1 MCNALGR
8 GRGVPKLVSGLLAGL
23 LAFTPLA
30 SWGQSPF
37 SGHAGFIVYVEGD
50 VVLLGRAGDEAR
62 QHLETG
68 QRLRTG
74 AGRAE
79 VVLAP
84 GLLLGVGE
92 HTELEMVQPYL
103 SDLKVRL
110 ISGSAALHVVS
121 NAYLDGLSVHS
132 GAALVSF
139 DKLGVYRLDAPAGEL
154 LRLKVFNG
162 KAVVSANGSK
172 HKVKKKW
179 SLAWAEPDSE
189 PTIEKFDRSQKDSL
203 DKWQGERV
211 AALEAAERATR
222 GTGGSAM
229 DKLKAHDRRKSQRS
243 ALAVECAGQGG
254 GSDCRTG
261 SRAGR

>member
-1 MCNALGR
+1 LRWSSPRLKVFDGKAVVSANGSKHKVKKKWSLAWAEPDSEPTIEKFDRSQKDSLDKWQGERVAAL
-8 GRGVPKLVSGLLAGL
+8 
-23 LAFTPLA
+23 
-30 SWGQSPF
+30 
-37 SGHAGFIVYVEGD
+37 
-50 VVLLGRAGDEAR
+50 EA
-62 QHLETG
+62 
-68 QRLRTG
+68 
-74 AGRAE
+74 AD
-79 VVLAP
+79 
-84 GLLLGVGE
+84 
-92 HTELEMVQPYL
+92 L

-132 GAALVSF
+132 GNALVRF

-154 LRLKVFNG
+154 LRLKVFDG

-211 AALEAAERATR
+211 AALEAAERRKKGTACNDVMAALPAQIGTNQRRPGAQGDATTI
-222 GTGGSAM
+222 GAGC
-229 DKLKAHDRRKSQRS
+229 KAR
-243 ALAVECAGQGG
+243 
-254 GSDCRTG
+254 
-261 SRAGR
+261 

>member
-8 GRGVPKLVSGLLAGL
+8 RRGVLELASGLLAGL

-37 SGHAGFIVYVEGD
+37 SGRAGFILYVEGD
-50 VVLLGRAGDEAR
+50 VVLRGRAGNEPRRAQ
-62 QHLETG
+62 QHLEAG
-68 QRLRTG
+68 QSLRTG

-110 ISGSAALHVVS
+110 ISGSTALHVVS

-222 GTGGSAM
+222 GTGGHVATI
-229 DKLKAHDRRKSQRS
+229 RRSEQRTFGPH
-243 ALAVECAGQGG
+243 AAGVRQHGTP
-254 GSDCRTG
+254 SNL
-261 SRAGR
+261 